1 MTILEKFEEINEHRK
16 ELIEIDNDLYS
27 RGRKA
32 KSAIV
37 NLEEEKAQLKA
48 DRPAL
53 LADNEDV
60 SELNKRLKEI
70 DDEIELNQDTIIGVE
85 EKRKKL
91 NHEIFMAK
99 QHTNSAYKD
108 VLDEKLEQLAP
119 LYVKAGKKFVK
130 ILKEYITLEGIRDL
144 NSSANT
150 KVGWSFTKIPNVMC
164 EQEPLMD
171 NNHYEICRQLTEEVS
186 KKYGIPDYMPE
197 RLSLF

>member
-1 MTILEKFEEINEHRK
+1 MTILEKFEEINEQRK

-70 DDEIELNQDTIIGVE
+70 DDEIELNQDTIIGVD

-91 NHEIFMAK
+91 NHEIFMVK

-119 LYVKAGKKFVK
+119 LYVKAGTKFVK

-150 KVGWSFTKIPNVMC
+150 KVGWNFTKIPNVMC

-186 KKYGIPDYMPE
+186 KKYELPDYMPE
-197 RLSLF
+197 RLSF

>member
-1 MTILEKFEEINEHRK
+1 LKKKR
-16 ELIEIDNDLYS
+16 
-27 RGRKA
+27 
-32 KSAIV
+32 
-37 NLEEEKAQLKA
+37 AQLKA
-48 DRPAL
+48 ERPAL

-70 DDEIELNQDTIIGVE
+70 DDEIELNKDTIIGVE

-108 VLDEKLEQLAP
+108 VVNEKLEQLAP
-119 LYVKAGKKFVK
+119 LYVKAGMKFVK

-150 KVGWSFTKIPNVMC
+150 KVGWNFTKIPNVMC
-164 EQEPLMD
+164 EQEPLMN
-171 NNHYEICRQLTEEVS
+171 NNHYEICRQLFYIIIQKHLQNRKS
-186 KKYGIPDYMPE
+186 H
-197 RLSLF
+197 